1 MNWQPIETAPK
12 DGSEILASV
21 LYQTIR
27 QSKSLRVTYLAYW
40 ITDIKEYPEG
50 VWAFDH
56 ETPIPCGTPT
66 HWMEVPRY
74 VEPTEELKEP
84 PQPGTITLS
93 GPGAKRWKEI
103 YQMSPPPDGVELS

>member
-56 ETPIPCGTPT
+56 ETRTLCTL
-66 HWMEVPRY
+66 
-74 VEPTEELKEP
+74 TE
-84 PQPGTITLS
+84 IS
-93 GPGAKRWKEI
+93 GK
-103 YQMSPPPDGVELS
+103 